1 MLKSYLN
8 FFLILTGTTASR
20 HCPFK
25 SIAQSMITMGSYI
38 PLASTSSSSSC
49 HQINNTLKKYSNN
62 IMVLVTQHNRYSNLI
77 LYLKKKRFT
86 FFTLFKYWCKFE
98 LENLFLCLF
107 FDSFG
112 IFSFAVWWVIYAFLL
127 LK

>member
-1 MLKSYLN
+1 MLKSYLKLL

-49 HQINNTLKKYSNN
+49 HQINNTLKKYTNN

-77 LYLKKKRFT
+77 LFKKRFT
-86 FFTLFKYWCKFE
+86 FLFLFKYWCKFE
-98 LENLFLCLF
+98 LEKFILGVCFLF
-107 FDSFG
+107 FWDFCFCG
-112 IFSFAVWWVIYAFLL
+112 LVGHMHLYC
-127 LK
+127 